1 MSKKR
6 IGMAIG
12 AVAIIAVLYYVINR
26 RTTKNLQE
34 YS

>member
-12 AVAIIAVLYYVINR
+12 AVVVLAVLYYVISR

-34 YS
+34 YQ

>member
-12 AVAIIAVLYYVINR
+12 AVVVIVVLYYVISR
-26 RTTKNLQE
+26 RTTANLQD
-34 YS
+34 YQ

>member
-12 AVAIIAVLYYVINR
+12 AVAVLAVLYYVISR
-26 RTTKNLQE
+26 RTTQNLQD
-34 YS
+34 YQ